1 MFTNPYS
8 KMLNQQNTEE
18 TKMKKITIE
27 ISEDELS
34 KIAGGSAA
42 VSDSELE
49 KAIQKAV
56 EKMVD
61 ETQNPLLVKI
71 VESLDFPAIV
81 SDVQDE
87 LDYERIVERVL
98 EEIDTTSITE
108 EVMENLDY
116 SDIIDKLDYDA
127 IAEYI
132 DTSKVTESI
141 DFYNV
146 ARDLL
151 SEYSPGNSCRTGEAF
166 TEAIQHAISYIF
178 QYDEGHEYELNQA
191 VKNIV
196 KIGLKEIELEQE
208 ALRIKNQILHEEMIK
223 MKQMVSDLQSV
234 VAKPDYI

>member
-8 KMLNQQNTEE
+8 KMLNQENTEE

-34 KIAGGSAA
+34 KIAGGSVA

-61 ETQNPLLVKI
+61 ETQSPLLVKI

-87 LDYERIVERVL
+87 LDYERIAERVL
-98 EEIDTTSITE
+98 EEIDTTNLTE

-116 SDIIDKLDYDA
+116 SDIADKLDYES
-127 IAEYI
+127 IADYI
-132 DTSKVTESI
+132 DAGRITENI
-141 DFYNV
+141 DFYTV

-166 TEAIQHAISYIF
+166 TEAVQNAIQHIF
-178 QYDEGHEYELNQA
+178 KDVEGYEYELNQA
-191 VKNIV
+191 MKNIV
-196 KIGLKEIELEQE
+196 KIGLKEIECEQE
-208 ALRIKNQILHEEMIK
+208 ALKIKNQILHEEMIK